1 MSAQKQAV
9 PQLIRRSLRRRQQSG
24 LAKKLEAPKV
34 LPQRAD
40 GGNTWGMLFRFIT
53 TMNCK
58 PSKQN
63 RRDFCN
69 FFLLRRV
76 PRHDDAIAH
85 YPSRGGMSIAAICM
99 RLPKLKR
106 GLPYACVFLFVAA
119 AEGQIQVD
127 LKFKRMQY
135 IAYEPVVATLAI
147 TNLAGR
153 DIELHDANGQSW
165 LGFEVTGYE
174 DQPVTL
180 LSTENAQP
188 PLKIEAGQRVTRQ
201 IDLASLYP
209 VHDFGAY
216 HVRTHVY
223 FADLAKC
230 ARIRCSPIAFRT
242 IPLYTCVCRTR
253 TRELSMR
260 LIR

>member
-1 MSAQKQAV
+1 
-9 PQLIRRSLRRRQQSG
+9 
-24 LAKKLEAPKV
+24 
-34 LPQRAD
+34 
-40 GGNTWGMLFRFIT
+40 MLFRFIT

-76 PRHDDAIAH
+76 PRHDDAIAY

-153 DIELHDANGQSW
+153 DIDLHDAHGQSW
-165 LGFEVTGYE
+165 PGFEVTGIE
-174 DQPVTL
+174 AQPITL
-180 LSTENAQP
+180 LATEHPAAP
-188 PLKIEAGQRVTRQ
+188 GPLKIEPRQRVTR
-201 IDLASLYP
+201 
-209 VHDFGAY
+209 
-216 HVRTHVY
+216 
-223 FADLAKC
+223 
-230 ARIRCSPIAFRT
+230 
-242 IPLYTCVCRTR
+242 
-253 TRELSMR
+253 E
-260 LIR
+260 